1 MKSFLFSFLIC
12 LLAATAGAQSLDS
25 KQFTV
30 DFPELYDEGHMQ
42 YNVRAYKSFFNSSR
56 GFSVGAGWRFN
67 QKRLLGIG
75 AGLHFF
81 NDIISEIGDAFEGV
95 EDEKDYTFKS
105 IPIFVDYTRYFKT
118 YRKRKQRYLGVEMGG
133 NVYAGEIP
141 EDGSRVSFYVRPKA
155 GLDFTFNKHFGMN
168 VGLSYNIVNSSAGNA
183 AICVDAGFKFH

>member
-42 YNVRAYKSFFNSSR
+42 YNVRVYTSLYNSSK
-56 GFSVGAGWRFN
+56 GLSASAGWRFN
-67 QKRLLGIG
+67 QKRLLGAGIG
-75 AGLHFF
+75 MHFF
-81 NDIISEIGDAFEGV
+81 RDIWEEAYSDEQSE
-95 EDEKDYTFKS
+95 KKYLFKS
-105 IPIFVDYTRYFKT
+105 IPVFVDYTRYFKT

-168 VGLSYNIVNSSAGNA
+168 VGLSYNIVNWNA
-183 AICVDAGFKFH
+183 SNVAICVDAGFKFH